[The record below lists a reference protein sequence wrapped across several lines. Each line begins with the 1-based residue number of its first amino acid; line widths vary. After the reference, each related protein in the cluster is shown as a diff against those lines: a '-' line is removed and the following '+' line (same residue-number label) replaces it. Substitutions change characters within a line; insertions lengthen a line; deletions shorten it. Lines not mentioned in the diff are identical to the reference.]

1 MSQSIEAARIA
12 LRQRQ
17 GGGARYDADASNIT
31 KVAVAPKRGQIAVQ
45 FVALGWIAE

>member
-1 MSQSIEAARIA
+1 LDDLDAQIAEETAAI
-12 LRQRQ
+12 
-17 GGGARYDADASNIT
+17 GARYDADASNIT